1 VIAAP
6 TRFPQNRRAVFL
18 GAALAEINKQTTA
31 ETADEVE
38 EL

>member
-1 VIAAP
+1 VIVAP
-6 TRFPQNRRAVFL
+6 TRFAKNRRAVFL
-18 GAALAEINKQTTA
+18 GAALVEINKQTTA